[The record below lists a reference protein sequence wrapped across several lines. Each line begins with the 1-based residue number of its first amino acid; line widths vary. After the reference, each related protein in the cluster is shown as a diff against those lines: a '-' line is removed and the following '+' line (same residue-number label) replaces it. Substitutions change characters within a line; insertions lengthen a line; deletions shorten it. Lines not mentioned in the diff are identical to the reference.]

1 MKTVELD
8 ADGRDA
14 DHDFCEDRTGVFTM
28 YGALGSRSSVI
39 LDLDGDGDLDIVTN
53 DFNTEPLVLVSDLSE
68 RTTVRYVQVR
78 LRGVDSNRDGLG
90 ARVTVHAGG
99 KQYVQVHDGQ
109 SGYLSQSRMPLYFGL
124 GSAESVEKIE
134 VTWPT
139 GKTQVRP
146 GPIPA
151 RGTVEIEEAE

>member
-1 MKTVELD
+1 
-8 ADGRDA
+8 
-14 DHDFCEDRTGVFTM
+14 
-28 YGALGSRSSVI
+28 
-39 LDLDGDGDLDIVTN
+39 
-53 DFNTEPLVLVSDLSE
+53 
-68 RTTVRYVQVR
+68 VQVQ

-90 ARVTVHAGG
+90 SRVTVHAAG

-124 GSAESVEKIE
+124 GSVESIEKIE

-139 GKTQVRP
+139 GKTQVHQ
-146 GPIPA
+146 GPFPA

>member
-1 MKTVELD
+1 
-8 ADGRDA
+8 
-14 DHDFCEDRTGVFTM
+14 VFTM

-53 DFNTEPLVLVSDLSE
+53 DFNTEPLVLISDLSE
-68 RTTVRYVQVR
+68 RITVRYVQVR

-99 KQYVQVHDGQ
+99 KQYVQVNDGQ

-124 GSAESVEKIE
+124 GSAESIEKIE

-139 GKTQVRP
+139 GKTQVLQ
-146 GPIPA
+146 GPLPA
-151 RGTVEIEEAE
+151 KGTVEIEEAE